1 MTSKAYS
8 SGDVQIL
15 QFDIV
20 SMDGRVRQS
29 IISQIVSFDVYESI
43 MLPVMYCDVL
53 VNDAINLLEKFPI
66 IGEEFIEIEFKN
78 PELNSVQSFRFK
90 VASVTNKFTDNMG
103 NRLFYT
109 LQCASEEILI
119 NSNTYIQRRY
129 NNGNSYSIVSDIL
142 KTDLK
147 TTKRL
152 NLDTFSSRGLDL
164 VTINQLTPLQAIDF
178 IRKRTVSKQYKTSS
192 YVFFENRNGFNFT
205 TLEHLIQ
212 TGKSAIG
219 DKIFFY
225 DSAVSDSM
233 SNVDIRNMLA
243 YQQLTYNN
251 TAELMQSGALAN
263 RTIALDLKTGSIN
276 TVDFDYSK
284 NVNKFAQTDADN
296 ISKVKT
302 SSFVSAYNKGV
313 GTSNIKNIMIP
324 KTSNSGDT
332 YREESAGYLQSY
344 VNQLTQNIV
353 RILVYGDSAVTA
365 GNVIKLKFPTITGT
379 TEKPDSSKLSSGNYL
394 VTKCRHM
401 FVIRGRVTY
410 KMALEC
416 VKPSYGESDI

>member
-1 MTSKAYS
+1 MAQKAYS
-8 SGDVQIL
+8 PGDVQLL
-15 QFDIV
+15 QFDLV

-29 IISQIVSFDVYESI
+29 IAGQVVTFDVYESV
-43 MLPVMYCDVL
+43 MLPVMYCEIL
-53 VNDAINLLEKFPI
+53 VNDSINMLEKFPI

-129 NNGNSYSIVSDIL
+129 NSGNAYSIVSDIL

-147 TTKRL
+147 TTKKL
-152 NLDTFSSRGLDL
+152 NIDTFSSRGLDL
-164 VTINQLTPLQAIDF
+164 VTVNQLTPLQAIDF

-205 TLEHLIQ
+205 TIEHLIT
-212 TGKSAIG
+212 TGRAAIG

-225 DSAVSDSM
+225 DTAVGDSM
-233 SNVDIRNMLA
+233 QNVDIRNMLA

-263 RTIALDLKTGSIN
+263 RSISLDLKTGIVN
-276 TVDFDYSK
+276 TIDFDYSK
-284 NVNKFAQTDADN
+284 QVNKFAQTDPDN
-296 ISKVKT
+296 VSKVKT
-302 SSFVSAYNKGV
+302 ASFVSTYNKGA
-313 GTSNIKNIMIP
+313 GTSNIKNILIP
-324 KTSNSGDT
+324 KTANAGDT
-332 YREESAGYLQSY
+332 FREESAGFLQSY

-353 RILVYGDSAVTA
+353 RVLVYGDSAITA
-365 GNVIKLKFPTITGT
+365 GNVIKLKFPTVSGG
-379 TEKPDSSKLSSGNYL
+379 TEKNDASKLASGNYL

-401 FVIRGRVTY
+401 FTIRDKVTY

-416 VKPSYGESDI
+416 VKPSFGESDI